1 MNAMMKSIWLAGA
14 TALVMAGCTTTQPT
28 ETATGATKKLV
39 RTGVYVGKGP
49 YGSGCCE
56 WVRMLNQAPE
66 ISLTLLDEEAVQN
79 GALDKLDLLVMPGGS
94 SPAIKRGLGTNGT
107 ERIKAF
113 IRKGGGY
120 LGTCAGC
127 CLLMD
132 PVYDQSRGI
141 GVIPF
146 YRAGSKGQT
155 KLSVKLTP
163 AGQKALGLSENIYGL
178 RYSHGPVLE
187 PSTNSFPESKFEVWG
202 VNNADFMKPGSKPE
216 MMGRA
221 ALIGGTFGK
230 GRVFVTSCHPEYYAS
245 TREVLQGAFKWVT
258 GVTMSQPPRPRS
270 PRALTVGFF
279 ADEINS
285 IEAQRTLLAIEN
297 DPAYDL
303 LPITDGEVLEGKIEH
318 LDVLVFP
325 NGWKYGLGK
334 SVKKSIAAFA
344 ERGGKS
350 FAWGT
355 GTAVLPKGGV
365 ACASG
370 EDVLKKLKQV
380 K

>member
-1 MNAMMKSIWLAGA
+1 MNGMLRPIFVAAVVALAAVGCQ
-14 TALVMAGCTTTQPT
+14 TAQSHA
-28 ETATGATKKLV
+28 ASTGSAKKTV
-39 RTGVYVGKGP
+39 RTGVYVGQGP

-56 WVRMLNQAPE
+56 WVRMLNLSPE
-66 ISLTLLDEEAVQN
+66 VSLTLLDAEAVQN

-132 PVYDQSRGI
+132 PVYDPSRGI

-163 AGQKALGLSENIYGL
+163 AGQRALGLTQTTYGL

-187 PSTNSFPESKFEVWG
+187 PSTNRFPESNFEVWG

-285 IEAQRTLLAIEN
+285 VEAQRILLAIEN
-297 DPAYDL
+297 DPSYDL
-303 LPITDGEVLEGKIEH
+303 LPLTDAEVLEGKIEH

-325 NGWKYGLGK
+325 NGKKYDLSKSARK
-334 SVKKSIAAFA
+334 SVAAFA
-344 ERGGKS
+344 ARGGRTL
-350 FAWGT
+350 AWGT
-355 GTAVLPKGGV
+355 GTAALPKNGV
-365 ACASG
+365 ACACAD
-370 EDVLKKLKQV
+370 DVLENLKKV